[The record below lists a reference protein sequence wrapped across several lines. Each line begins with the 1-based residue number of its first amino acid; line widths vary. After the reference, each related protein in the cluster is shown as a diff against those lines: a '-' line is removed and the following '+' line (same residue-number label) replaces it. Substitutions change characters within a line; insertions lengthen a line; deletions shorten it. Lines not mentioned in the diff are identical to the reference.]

1 MAHPP
6 QFDPRQSGADGMSG
20 FAVKGWCPD
29 AWRPMAAGDGL
40 IVRVRPPL
48 ARLTGVQLAVLV
60 EAAADHGNG
69 QIDLTSRANLQLRGV
84 GEDSLPALLAMLV
97 AAGLVDADAAIES
110 RRNLLVAPDWREGDD
125 TAQIARELIARLGE
139 LPDLPGKVGFVI
151 DAGAA
156 PILSGE
162 SGDFRIERGQHGGLI
177 LRADGRATSA
187 AVERRAEV
195 DALLAL
201 ARWFVE
207 SGGRRMARH
216 RATLPSFAT
225 GPIPPAPPARPLV
238 PGPRVLGAPFGR
250 ITAEQ
255 LSRLA
260 LNHAIRLTPWR
271 MLLVEGEGT
280 VPDDGWITDPADPL
294 LRTDACPGAPD
305 CPQSTVETRTL
316 ARRLA
321 PHVTGR
327 LHVSGCAKGC
337 AHAAPADV
345 MLTGRDG
352 RFDLAVNA
360 RAGDP
365 PIQSGLTQAALLA
378 HFGAD

>member
-1 MAHPP
+1 
-6 QFDPRQSGADGMSG
+6 MSG

-48 ARLTGVQLAVLV
+48 GRVTRAQMTVLG
-60 EAAADHGNG
+60 EAAMVHGNG

-84 GEDSLPALLAMLV
+84 AEDALPALLTTLV
-97 AAGLVDADAAIES
+97 AAGLVDADPLTET
-110 RRNLLVAPDWREGDD
+110 RRNLLIAPDWREGDD
-125 TAQIARELIARLGE
+125 TVRIARSLIARLGKM
-139 LPDLPGKVGFVI
+139 PDLPGKVGFVI
-151 DAGAA
+151 DAGETCA
-156 PILSGE
+156 LSNE

-177 LRADGRATSA
+177 LRADGHPTGV
-187 AVERRAEV
+187 AVERGTEV

-201 ARWFVE
+201 AHWFVE
-207 SGGRRMARH
+207 NGGQDAGRMTRH
-216 RATLPSFAT
+216 QAPLPSFAT
-225 GPIPPAPPARPLV
+225 GAISPAPPARPLV
-238 PGPRVLGAPFGR
+238 PGRRVLGAPFGR
-250 ITAEQ
+250 ITAAQ

-260 LNHAIRLTPWR
+260 RTDAVRLTPWR
-271 MLLVEGEGT
+271 MLLVEGQEALMH
-280 VPDDGWITDPADPL
+280 DDWITDPADPL
-294 LRTDACPGAPD
+294 LRVDACPGAPD
-305 CPQSTVETRTL
+305 CLQASVETRTL

-337 AHAAPADV
+337 ARAAPADF

-352 RFDLAVNA
+352 RFDLATNA

-365 PIQSGLTQAALLA
+365 SVESGLTPAALLA
-378 HFGAD
+378 HFGAA